1 MHIINTLLPVF
12 LIIAL
17 GAQLRKGGFVS
28 AEFVNGLNRL
38 VYWVALPCLL
48 FYKLATASY
57 DYQVAGKTFLVVL
70 AGMLGCIIAGYI
82 TAAIMRVPAAVKG
95 TFVQGAFRGNLLYV
109 GLPVIIYSFANSGG
123 FNTTQAETVAILVLV
138 PIVPAYNI
146 AGVLVLLA
154 SRHKLDRYVP
164 ARIFRQIITNP
175 LILACVAGA
184 LYSVIFPRLP
194 VVIIRACSAVG
205 QIALPLALLGVGG
218 ALVQGK
224 IVGRRTFAFA
234 SSVIKIVVAPL
245 VGFVAAR
252 LLGLGPAETRIG
264 LLFLACPTATVSYVM
279 AGQLGGDEQLSA
291 AIIVLSTILSIL
303 SLSLVVGLF

>member
-17 GAQLRKGGFVS
+17 GALLRKTKFVS
-28 AEFVNGLNRL
+28 AEFVAGLNRL

-70 AGMLGCIIAGYI
+70 AGMLGCIIIGYI
-82 TAAIMRVPAAVKG
+82 IAAIMRVPAAEIG

-123 FNTTQAETVAILVLV
+123 FNTTQAETVAILVLA

-154 SRHKLDRYVP
+154 SRHKLDRHVP
-164 ARIFRQIITNP
+164 AKIFRQIITNP
-175 LILACVAGA
+175 LILACVAGV
-184 LYSVIFPRLP
+184 LYSIVFPRLP
-194 VVIIRACSAVG
+194 VVIVRACSAVG
-205 QIALPLALLGVGG
+205 QIALPLALLGVG
-218 ALVQGK
+218 ATLVQGK
-224 IVGRRTFAFA
+224 IVGRRSFAFA

-279 AGQLGGDEQLSA
+279 AEQLGGDEKLAA
-291 AIIVLSTILSIL
+291 AIIVVSTILSIF
-303 SLSLVVGLF
+303 SLSVVIGLF

>member
-70 AGMLGCIIAGYI
+70 AGMLGCIIIGYI
-82 TAAIMRVPAAVKG
+82 IAAIMRVPAAEIG

-123 FNTTQAETVAILVLV
+123 FNTTQAETVAILVLA

-164 ARIFRQIITNP
+164 LKIFRQIITNP
-175 LILACVAGA
+175 LILACVAGV
-184 LYSVIFPRLP
+184 LYSIVFPRLP
-194 VVIIRACSAVG
+194 VVIVRACSAVG
-205 QIALPLALLGVGG
+205 QIALPLALLGVG
-218 ALVQGK
+218 ATLVQGK
-224 IVGRRTFAFA
+224 IVGRRSFAFA
-234 SSVIKIVVAPL
+234 SSVIKIVVAPI

-279 AGQLGGDEQLSA
+279 AEQLGGDDKLAA
-291 AIIVLSTILSIL
+291 AIIVVSTILSIF
-303 SLSLVVGLF
+303 SLSVVIGLF